1 MDAEKRK
8 LLDEKFYLLAK
19 PLQDVILDEDE
30 KLETTVDLIVQKYKL
45 ELDTARILDDEIVM
59 VLGGFTNPKDFIRAL
74 SGKLGT
80 DASKAPAI
88 AQEINE
94 KIFRAVKD
102 DLQNLYG
109 LPIPKQPQQKP
120 SLATELEEDVGLRKQ
135 LEQAKSAE
143 QKRPLSAVLQD
154 ALRAGGKE
162 TESGITNNEF
172 REEQNSKFKIQN
184 SANEIE
190 PLRTMER
197 DMESVR
203 HTGTSRPRPA
213 FIPPTPRD
221 RESGITNNE
230 FREEQLKEEKPPVP
244 PKPPASTPFT
254 QSPRLP
260 VPPPPR
266 APRQEPAEEPEEQ
279 LSRED
284 ILRGIEDPSSIPRDR
299 TNNSPV
305 YNADPYREP
314 TE

>member
-172 REEQNSKFKIQN
+172 REEQ
-184 SANEIE
+184 
-190 PLRTMER
+190 
-197 DMESVR
+197 
-203 HTGTSRPRPA
+203 
-213 FIPPTPRD
+213 
-221 RESGITNNE
+221 
-230 FREEQLKEEKPPVP
+230 LKEEKPPVP